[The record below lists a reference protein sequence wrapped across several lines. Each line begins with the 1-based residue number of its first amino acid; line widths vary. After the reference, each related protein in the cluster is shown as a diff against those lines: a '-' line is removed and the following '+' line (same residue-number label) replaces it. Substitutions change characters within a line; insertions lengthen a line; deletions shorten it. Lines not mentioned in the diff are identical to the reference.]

1 LLRAQGVEFDTV
13 EYLKTPLH
21 RTTLEGIVAKLE
33 GPPAEL
39 VRKDRRF
46 EELGLKPANYV
57 SAEAVVALLLK
68 HPELM
73 QRPVIVKGGK
83 AVIAAARAARSS
95 RLGRLAGGRR
105 VPRLGAGSDLGHPA
119 AADASRANQD
129 SLDPAASRRAHFLQI
144 GLPSALGLVVGVAYV
159 IAD

>member
-1 LLRAQGVEFDTV
+1 LLRAQGAEFDTV
-13 EYLKTPLH
+13 EYLKTPLD
-21 RTTLEGIVAKLE
+21 RMTLERIVAMLE

-46 EELGLKPANYV
+46 EELGLKAANYV

-83 AVIAAARAARSS
+83 AVIARPPE
-95 RLGRLAGGRR
+95 RLL
-105 VPRLGAGSDLGHPA
+105 PLLG
-119 AADASRANQD
+119 
-129 SLDPAASRRAHFLQI
+129 
-144 GLPSALGLVVGVAYV
+144 VK
-159 IAD
+159 

>member
-1 LLRAQGVEFDTV
+1 MLRTQGVEFDIV

-21 RTTLEGIVAKLE
+21 RTTLEGIVAMLE

-46 EELGLKPANYV
+46 EELGLKAENYV

-83 AVIAAARAARSS
+83 ALIARPPERLLPLIGVI
-95 RLGRLAGGRR
+95 
-105 VPRLGAGSDLGHPA
+105 GSE
-119 AADASRANQD
+119 
-129 SLDPAASRRAHFLQI
+129 
-144 GLPSALGLVVGVAYV
+144 
-159 IAD
+159 